1 MQKILRKRILRDLK
15 ENLARYLALALLI
28 VLGMYIVVSLVAA
41 ADTVIVR
48 SAGAA
53 KEQAAE
59 DGQFRLFAPLDSVQ
73 LQKLEEKGVTVEAHF
88 YLDYE
93 IADGSVLRVFANREK
108 IDRVQADFGELPG
121 EEKDIFLEK
130 RYCEEHDISVRDR
143 ITIGNRSFTVCG
155 IGTTPDYEAPYRN
168 LSDSAVDSKQ
178 FGTGFVSLAD
188 YEELKE
194 TVKSLQSEEHVYAY
208 LLNDRLTDKELKE
221 ILQDFCLSAEDV
233 GDTYF
238 QEYWDRTG
246 GKLAEFKEGMD
257 GLTDASA
264 DLADGMSAL
273 EKQGK
278 TLSETA
284 AMLEAVPAFGGLQ
297 AGITGYTEGVADAA
311 EGSRKLADGIS
322 GFSRET
328 KKWLDDNFDTGLSK
342 LTQFLAAHDNIRIGA
357 AADDVMINKMAG
369 LFAGVLLIILFAYVI
384 SVFVV
389 HTIEKESQV
398 IGTLYALGVKRREL
412 LTHYLFLPVI
422 ITFVSGIIGTVVGYS
437 SFGVRTQMKDV
448 YNYFSVPDFS
458 VLHEPYLLVYGI
470 LMPPAA
476 AALTNLFVIY
486 RKLKKPALSLI
497 RREQKMSKSR
507 QIKLAKTGFV
517 RTFQIRQLL
526 REMRTAFTIFFGM
539 LFALLVCM
547 ISLNCYVLCEHV
559 REDTVK
565 DTKYEY
571 MYTYKYPGETV
582 PEDGEEAYGVTLKK
596 EVLGYNLDVT
606 LLGIHDGNPYFEAP
620 VSGGQ
625 GDVLI
630 SEAVASKFG
639 LNTGDDLVLKD
650 GENDRSYAFTVKGT
664 VPYSAGMFVFMDID
678 SLRKLMDKN
687 EDYYNIVF
695 ADHALDIDS
704 GRLYAASSKEEVQKS
719 ADVFVELMW
728 PMIIMLSAVSALIF
742 LVVMY
747 LMLKVMVDRSASS
760 ISMLKVFGYRK
771 KEIRKLYLNGNLAVV
786 AVSALVSIPVSKA
799 VMDALYPYLV
809 SNVAANLNLTFSWW
823 MYAGLF
829 TAIIVLYF
837 LSMPILMRRINKI
850 LPAEV
855 LKNRE

>member
-1 MQKILRKRILRDLK
+1 MQKILRKHILRDLK

-130 RYCEEHDISVRDR
+130 RYCEEHDISVGDR

-221 ILQDFCLSAEDV
+221 ILQDFCLSAEEV

-246 GKLAEFKEGMD
+246 GKLAEFKEG
-257 GLTDASA
+257 
-264 DLADGMSAL
+264 
-273 EKQGK
+273 
-278 TLSETA
+278 
-284 AMLEAVPAFGGLQ
+284 P
-297 AGITGYTEGVADAA
+297 
-311 EGSRKLADGIS
+311 
-322 GFSRET
+322 
-328 KKWLDDNFDTGLSK
+328 SK

-389 HTIEKESQV
+389 HTIEKESEV

-412 LTHYLFLPVI
+412 LAHYLFLPVI
-422 ITFVSGIIGTVVGYS
+422 ITFVSGIIGTAVGYS

-448 YNYFSVPDFS
+448 YNYFSVPNFS

>member
-1 MQKILRKRILRDLK
+1 MQKILRKHILRDLK

-130 RYCEEHDISVRDR
+130 RYCEEHDISVGDR

-221 ILQDFCLSAEDV
+221 ILQDFCLSAEEV

-246 GKLAEFKEGMD
+246 GKLAEFKEG
-257 GLTDASA
+257 
-264 DLADGMSAL
+264 
-273 EKQGK
+273 
-278 TLSETA
+278 
-284 AMLEAVPAFGGLQ
+284 P
-297 AGITGYTEGVADAA
+297 
-311 EGSRKLADGIS
+311 
-322 GFSRET
+322 
-328 KKWLDDNFDTGLSK
+328 SK

-369 LFAGVLLIILFAYVI
+369 LFAGILLIILFAYVI

-412 LTHYLFLPVI
+412 LAHYLFLPVI
-422 ITFVSGIIGTVVGYS
+422 ITFVSGIIGTAVGYS

-625 GDVLI
+625 KDVLI

-719 ADVFVELMW
+719 TDVFVELMW

>member
-1 MQKILRKRILRDLK
+1 MQKILRKHILRDLK

-130 RYCEEHDISVRDR
+130 RYCEEHDISVGDR

-233 GDTYF
+233 EDAYF
-238 QEYWDRTG
+238 QEYWARTG
-246 GKLAEFKEGMD
+246 GKLDEFKEGLD

-264 DLADGMSAL
+264 D
-273 EKQGK
+273 
-278 TLSETA
+278 
-284 AMLEAVPAFGGLQ
+284 
-297 AGITGYTEGVADAA
+297 
-311 EGSRKLADGIS
+311 LADGIS

-389 HTIEKESQV
+389 HTIEKESEV

-412 LTHYLFLPVI
+412 LAHYLFLPVI
-422 ITFVSGIIGTVVGYS
+422 ITFVSGIIGTAVGYS

-760 ISMLKVFGYRK
+760 ISMLTVFGYRK

>member
-130 RYCEEHDISVRDR
+130 RYCEEHDISVGDR

-221 ILQDFCLSAEDV
+221 ILQDFCLSAEEV

-246 GKLAEFKEGMD
+246 GKLAEFKEG
-257 GLTDASA
+257 
-264 DLADGMSAL
+264 
-273 EKQGK
+273 
-278 TLSETA
+278 
-284 AMLEAVPAFGGLQ
+284 P
-297 AGITGYTEGVADAA
+297 
-311 EGSRKLADGIS
+311 
-322 GFSRET
+322 
-328 KKWLDDNFDTGLSK
+328 SK

-389 HTIEKESQV
+389 HTIEKESEV

-412 LTHYLFLPVI
+412 LAHYLFLPVI
-422 ITFVSGIIGTVVGYS
+422 ITFVSGIIGTAVGYS

-547 ISLNCYVLCEHV
+547 ISLNCYVLCAHV

-747 LMLKVMVDRSASS
+747 LMLKVMVDCSASS

>member
-73 LQKLEEKGVTVEAHF
+73 LQKLKEKGVTVEAHF

-108 IDRVQADFGELPG
+108 IDRVQADFGELPE

-130 RYCEEHDISVRDR
+130 RYCEEHDISVGDR
-143 ITIGNRSFTVCG
+143 ITIGNRSFTICG

-178 FGTGFVSLAD
+178 FGTGFVSLAV

-194 TVKSLQSEEHVYAY
+194 TVKSLQSEEYVYAY

-221 ILQDFCLSAEDV
+221 ILQDFCLSAEEV

-246 GKLAEFKEGMD
+246 GKLAEFKEG
-257 GLTDASA
+257 
-264 DLADGMSAL
+264 
-273 EKQGK
+273 
-278 TLSETA
+278 
-284 AMLEAVPAFGGLQ
+284 P
-297 AGITGYTEGVADAA
+297 
-311 EGSRKLADGIS
+311 
-322 GFSRET
+322 
-328 KKWLDDNFDTGLSK
+328 SK
-342 LTQFLAAHDNIRIGA
+342 LTQFLAADDNIRIGA
-357 AADDVMINKMAG
+357 ATDDVIINKMAG

-389 HTIEKESQV
+389 HTIEKESEV

-412 LTHYLFLPVI
+412 LAHYLFLPVI
-422 ITFVSGIIGTVVGYS
+422 ITFVSGIIGTAIGYS
-437 SFGVRTQMKDV
+437 SFGVRTQMQNV

-486 RKLKKPALSLI
+486 KKLKKPALSLI
-497 RREQKMSKSR
+497 RREQKMAKNR
-507 QIKLAKTGFV
+507 QIKLENIGFV

-559 REDTVK
+559 REDSVA

-571 MYTYKYPGETV
+571 MYTYKYPEETV
-582 PEDGEEAYGVTLKK
+582 PKDGEEAYGVTLKK

-606 LLGIHDGNPYFEAP
+606 LLGIHDDNPYFEAP
-620 VSGGQ
+620 VSEGQ
-625 GDVLI
+625 SDVLI

-639 LNTGDDLVLKD
+639 LKRGDDLILKD
-650 GENDRSYAFTVKGT
+650 GENDRSYAFTVKDT
-664 VPYSAGMFVFMDID
+664 VPYSASMFVFMDID

-695 ADHALDIDS
+695 VDHALDIDS
-704 GRLYAASSKEEVQKS
+704 GRLYAVSSKEEVQKS

-728 PMIIMLSAVSALIF
+728 PMTIMLSAVSALIF

-829 TAIIVLYF
+829 AAIIVLYF
-837 LSMPILMRRINKI
+837 LSMPILMRRVNKI